1 MHERIGERNSVILI
15 ILVKYPSRGRACM
28 CIGRAKLVFL
38 VILVE
43 LSGVHERVGERNLEI
58 LVILVELSINS

>member
-1 MHERIGERNSVILI
+1 MHVRIGERNLVILI
-15 ILVKYPSRGRACM
+15 TLVEYPSRGRACM

-43 LSGVHERVGERNLEI
+43 LSVVHETVGERNLVI